1 MRNQKGVT
9 LVALVVTIVVLLILA
24 GTSLAMLKGENS
36 MIGNGQK
43 ANYGTTEGEVMDKVQ
58 MAYNAINTEIIA
70 NSATI
75 TSYKAAETDNVIN
88 LANIAAKDLGGT
100 GSISTNDGT
109 SDTAKEK
116 VGSYTIIADSTT
128 VKIVYDDGKIFTG
141 TTESTNNKP
150 PFKQI
155 SYEITIANNGATL
168 SEYNSQII
176 K

>member
-1 MRNQKGVT
+1 MKNQKGVT

-128 VKIVYDDGKIFTG
+128 VKIFTG